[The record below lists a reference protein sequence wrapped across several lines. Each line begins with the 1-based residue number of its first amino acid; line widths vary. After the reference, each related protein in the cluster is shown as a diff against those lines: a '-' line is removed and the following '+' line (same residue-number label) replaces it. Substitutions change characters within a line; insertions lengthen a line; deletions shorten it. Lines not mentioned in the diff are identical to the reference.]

1 MSDDSPAILFLE
13 NNPEKVQQVRD
24 YCPTADTILVKETPY
39 IRAVK
44 LLNIPGLS
52 LKKSLQM
59 KYKSAITPSIIARI
73 KEWVELHKD
82 VQKHV
87 LFDWGRTI
95 TQLKGIRIQT
105 VDPIHYEKILE
116 FVCNGPRRVAMLRTM
131 FSYLHS
137 AGCKIYLLTNSKSCK
152 YTSYREIAQQLAGA
166 DIPLQIICSR
176 LGAAAGHKGV
186 AMKQHRT
193 FRDVCKGSKGRLQTR
208 KVATAVRKRL
218 QTRKRSYK

>member
-1 MSDDSPAILFLE
+1 MSDDGPAILFLE
-13 NNPEKVQQVRD
+13 NSPEKVQQVRD
-24 YCPTADTILVKETPY
+24 YCPTANTILVKETPHA
-39 IRAVK
+39 RAVK

-52 LKKSLQM
+52 LKNSLQM

-73 KEWVELHKD
+73 KEWVGLHKD

-95 TQLKGIRIQT
+95 TQLEGIRIRT
-105 VDPIHYEKILE
+105 VDPVYYEKILE
-116 FVCNGPRRVAMLRTM
+116 FVCNGPRRVAMLRAM

-152 YTSYREIAQQLAGA
+152 YASYREIAQQLAGA
-166 DIPLQIICSR
+166 SVPLHFICSG
-176 LGAAAGHKGV
+176 LNAAAGHKGV

-193 FRDVCKGSKGRLQTR
+193 FRSMCKGSKGRLQTR
-208 KVATAVRKRL
+208 K
-218 QTRKRSYK
+218 RSYK